1 MKFKIG
7 LLSVLSLIF
16 VSGCSINAVI
26 ERENREIASVKKELL
41 PCTAKDLKELNAKLN
56 EFKKKKEFVHQN
68 YLVNSKGQ
76 VVGYY
81 AWDGSTEAYAEVCE
95 YLDHVD
101 GNGTCANEYYYWS
114 NRDEHSK
121 IVSADPKTFKKG
133 KTYFV
138 DQDEGQLQMLVLG
151 LDTDNSVIAKIA
163 NVTTEDKAVR
173 ITNVKFV
180 DRK

>member
-16 VSGCSINAVI
+16 VSGCSTNAVI
-26 ERENREIASVKKELL
+26 VSENREIASVKKELL

-76 VVGYY
+76 VVGYF
-81 AWDGSTEAYAEVCE
+81 AWDGNTEAHAEVYE
-95 YLDHVD
+95 FLDTLND
-101 GNGTCANEYYYWS
+101 DSTCANEYYYWS
-114 NRDEHSK
+114 NRDEHYK
-121 IVSADPKTFKKG
+121 TVSADPKTFKKG
-133 KTYFV
+133 KTYLV
-138 DQDEGQLQMLVLG
+138 NQDEGQLQISVLG

-163 NVTTEDKAVR
+163 NVSTADKAVR

-180 DRK
+180 ERR